1 MAAIDALS
9 ARFFSYDKMYSHDMR
24 EQSFAEWPFREE
36 CNCTPEKMAKAGF
49 VHCPSENEPDVAC
62 CFFCL
67 LELEGWEPDDDP
79 WAEHIKRSPN
89 CGFLTMKK
97 DFPELTVNEFFHI
110 EKERLKVY
118 VVSVLHICASIAV
131 KICTRAIVHLL
142 CAFLPVSL
150 EKDLS

>member
-1 MAAIDALS
+1 MASIDVLTT
-9 ARFFSYDKMYSHDMR
+9 RFYYYDKMYSHDLR
-24 EQSFAEWPFREE
+24 ELSFADWPFREE

-67 LELEGWEPDDDP
+67 IELEGWEPEDDP
-79 WAEHIKRSPN
+79 WSEHVKRSPS

-97 DFPELTVNEFFHI
+97 DFTELTVAEFYHM

-118 VVSVLHICASIAV
+118 LRKVCHKKMAYLRDDIDH
-131 KICTRAIVHLL
+131 TLE
-142 CAFLPVSL
+142 SL
-150 EKDLS
+150 KSQLDTI